1 MSILSL
7 LSQSDNS
14 NNSNNDNNHNEQYAI
29 TIALIKILFQSI
41 RPIYKPASAIDR
53 EISGIRINR
62 ESACRWNKISS
73 ISFAYQHVGYIRF
86 IFLPDLCVM
95 TLKGFDRLNCRRLRL
110 TTSWA
115 ARNAARSI
123 ASCVQSRINRL
134 ESIIILINSHYIH

>member
-62 ESACRWNKISS
+62 ESACR
-73 ISFAYQHVGYIRF
+73 
-86 IFLPDLCVM
+86 
-95 TLKGFDRLNCRRLRL
+95 
-110 TTSWA
+110 
-115 ARNAARSI
+115 
-123 ASCVQSRINRL
+123 
-134 ESIIILINSHYIH
+134 